1 MEDLLKRLVLIT
13 CSPSRVDLM
22 TEIVVYLRRKMSD
35 CTRTKNFIG
44 DFSLSYGK
52 IIITITI
59 MIMIM
64 ILTHIHMFYCNSPP
78 GLFSHKK

>member
-1 MEDLLKRLVLIT
+1 
-13 CSPSRVDLM
+13 
-22 TEIVVYLRRKMSD
+22 MSD

-64 ILTHIHMFYCNSPP
+64 ILTHIHMFIATPHLGFLVTKNEYNII
-78 GLFSHKK
+78 